1 MKRLMLALAVTFCLS
16 VLTLAWAQEK
26 RNSDAYTGR
35 SIDIL
40 AYCRKAYGDSAGISH
55 VRSLGNSWRCTLG
68 KREYPVDMDA
78 ACKLQ
83 YDDTFSARLANPA
96 DSYTWSCNSRKA
108 HSR

>member
-1 MKRLMLALAVTFCLS
+1 MKRLTLALTAAVFLAVLNLS
-16 VLTLAWAQEK
+16 WAQEK
-26 RNSDAYTGR
+26 RNSDDYTGR
-35 SIDIL
+35 SIDVL

-83 YDDTFSARLANPA
+83 YDAAYSARLANPA

-108 HSR
+108 HPR

>member
-1 MKRLMLALAVTFCLS
+1 MKG
-16 VLTLAWAQEK
+16 LTLALTATFFAAVLNLSWAQEK

-35 SIDIL
+35 SIDVL

-83 YDDTFSARLANPA
+83 YDATFSARLANPA
-96 DSYTWSCNSRKA
+96 DSYTWSCNSRKT
-108 HSR
+108 HPR